1 MIRSYPSSSFPPDLA
16 YWNEKIRDHA
26 RAYGLDFFDVIFEV
40 LDYDEL
46 NEVAAY
52 GGFPTR
58 YPHWHFGMTYE
69 ELSKGYSYGLQKIY
83 ELVINNNPCY
93 AYLLKCNNLVDQ
105 KLVMSHVY
113 GHCDFFKNNYW
124 FSHTNR
130 KMLDEMANHATRV
143 RRYVELYGIDRV
155 ESFVD
160 SCLSLDNLI
169 DAHMPFIQRRRERPR
184 TELDAM
190 TAPAEDEERP
200 APAKL
205 RSKEYM
211 DRYVNPPSFM
221 EAQRKKLEQELERKK
236 NFPEEPQKDVLLF
249 LLEHARLERWQRD
262 ILDMVRE
269 EAYYFAPQGMT
280 KILNEGWASFW
291 HSKLM
296 TEKVLTDAE
305 VIDYADHH
313 SGTLGSRPGVLNP
326 YKVGIELFRD
336 IEERWNKGKFGKEWD
351 ECDDLDRKRSW
362 DKKLGRG
369 RQKIFDVRRIYNDV
383 LFIDEFLTPEFCEEH
398 KLFTYEY
405 NPQTGE
411 YVIANRDFKHV
422 KEKLLFQLTNF
433 GQPSIS
439 VEDGNYEN
447 RGELF
452 LRHRHEGID
461 LKIDYSKDTLRNL
474 QTIWGRPVHVET
486 AVDKRKKLFSYDGK
500 KHYEKTLP

>member
-1 MIRSYPSSSFPPDLA
+1 MIRTPATRLTPELA
-16 YWNEKIRDHA
+16 AWHEKIRGYAKD
-26 RAYGLDFFDVIFEV
+26 YGLDFFEVIFEL

-58 YPHWHFGMTYE
+58 YPHWRFGMEYE

-93 AYLLKCNNLVDQ
+93 AYLLKCNHLVDQ
-105 KLVMSHVY
+105 KLVMAHVY

-143 RRYVELYGIDRV
+143 RRYIELHGLETVETFIDA
-155 ESFVD
+155 
-160 SCLSLDNLI
+160 CLSIDNLI
-169 DAHMPFIQRRRERPR
+169 DVHSPFIQRRRVKPR
-184 TELDAM
+184 SEM
-190 TAPAEDEERP
+190 PPEDEDER
-200 APAKL
+200 KTVKKI

-211 DRYVNPPSFM
+211 DRYVNPPSFI
-221 EAQRKKLEQELERKK
+221 EEQRKALEDELKRQK

-249 LLEHARLERWQRD
+249 LLEHAPLERWQRD
-262 ILDMVRE
+262 VLDIVRE

-280 KILNEGWASFW
+280 KIMNEGWASFW
-291 HSKLM
+291 HSRIM
-296 TEKVLTDAE
+296 TQKALTDAE

-313 SGTLGSRPGVLNP
+313 SGTLGTRPGVLNP

-336 IEERWNKGKFGKEWD
+336 IEERWNKGRFGKEWD
-351 ECDDLDRKRSW
+351 ECDDLDRKRTW
-362 DKKLGRG
+362 DRKLGLG

-383 LFIDEFLTPEFCEEH
+383 LFIDEFLTPQFCDEH

-405 NPQTGE
+405 NAQTGE
-411 YVIANRDFKHV
+411 YVITNRDFKKI
-422 KEKLLFQLTNF
+422 KEKLLFSLTNF
-433 GQPSIS
+433 GQPYIY

-461 LKIDYSKDTLRNL
+461 LKLDYAKETLKNL
-474 QTIWGRPVHVET
+474 QTIWSRPVHIET
-486 AVDKRKKLFSYDGK
+486 VIDKRKKLLSFDGK
-500 KHYEKTLP
+500 KHSEKTLP

>member
-1 MIRSYPSSSFPPDLA
+1 MIARTPATTLPPELA
-16 YWNEKIRDHA
+16 AWNEKIRGFA
-26 RAYGLDFFDVIFEV
+26 RSYGLDFFDVIFEI

-58 YPHWHFGMTYE
+58 YPHWRFGMDYE

-93 AYLLKCNNLVDQ
+93 AYLLKCNHLVDQ
-105 KLVMSHVY
+105 KLVMAHVY

-124 FSHTNR
+124 FSQTNR
-130 KMLDEMANHATRV
+130 KMLDEMANHATRM
-143 RRYVELYGIDRV
+143 RRYVELHGLETV
-155 ESFVD
+155 ETFVD
-160 SCLSLDNLI
+160 ACLSIDNLI
-169 DAHMPFIQRRRERPR
+169 DVHAPFIQRRRVKARS
-184 TELDAM
+184 ELD
-190 TAPAEDEERP
+190 EEEER
-200 APAKL
+200 KTVRKI

-211 DRYVNPPSFM
+211 DRYVNPPDFM
-221 EAQRKKLEQELERKK
+221 EEQKKKLEEELRRQK

-249 LLEHARLERWQRD
+249 LLEHAPLERWQRD
-262 ILDMVRE
+262 VLDIVRE

-280 KILNEGWASFW
+280 KILNEGWASYW
-291 HSKLM
+291 HSTIM
-296 TEKVLTDAE
+296 TQKALTDAE

-313 SGTLGSRPGVLNP
+313 SGTMGSRPGMLNP

-336 IEERWNKGKFGKEWD
+336 IEDRWNKGRFGKEWE
-351 ECDDLDRKRSW
+351 ECEDLDRKRNW

-369 RQKIFDVRRIYNDV
+369 RAKIFEVRKIYNDI
-383 LFIDEFLTPEFCEEH
+383 LFIDEFLTPQFCDEH

-411 YVIANRDFKHV
+411 YVIANRDFKKV

-433 GQPSIS
+433 GHPYIH

-461 LKIDYSKDTLRNL
+461 LKIDYAKETLRNL
-474 QTIWGRPVHVET
+474 NTIWGRPVHIET
-486 AVDKRKKLFSYDGK
+486 VVDKRKKLMSYDGK
-500 KHYEKTLP
+500 KHSEKTLP